1 MGVASVSIADGAG
14 AAANVT
20 AGSVTRVTPGNNI
33 TIALQSSTGINSWII
48 SEDGTNLLSA
58 QGSTPADGK
67 GFRKQKNR
75 GDTFSVSFQ
84 LPQQDMILPLLSS
97 TWDGYNN
104 TLERI
109 FLDCR
114 QSAKV
119 MPVFRARGVVT
130 VNETIATFDSVSGG
144 TIRDGVTYAQ
154 GDVVLLAAQ
163 SSAAQNGLYIVGV
176 VAANS
181 APLTRHPMLFTGDI
195 VQSGLVVE
203 VSEGTIANN
212 SRWKMTTSGNV
223 TIGTTAHNY
232 YPQTTRGQTL
242 IVAGT
247 FTISAPVLAITQT
260 SVILNRIT
268 ATTCTATYGGYHP
281 STGGVTG
288 LTAGIQGTGAVIVQ
302 ACVVAGTINAAD
314 SSLMNWSVQNF

>member
-14 AAANVT
+14 AATNVS

-75 GDTFSVSFQ
+75 GDTFSVTFQ

-119 MPVFRARGVVT
+119 MPVFRARGVTTSNMSISAFVG
-130 VNETIATFDSVSGG
+130 VSGG
-144 TIRDGVTYAQ
+144 TPQDGVTYAQ
-154 GDVVLLAAQ
+154 GDVVLLSTQ
-163 SSAAQNGLYIVGV
+163 TTTSQNGLYVVGV
-176 VAANS
+176 VAAGT
-181 APLTRHPMLFTGDI
+181 APLTRHPMMFTGDI
-195 VQSGLVVE
+195 LQGGQIVE
-203 VSEGTIANN
+203 VSEGTINNN

-223 TIGTTAHNY
+223 TIGTTNHAW
-232 YPQTTRGQTL
+232 YPQSTRGSTGL
-242 IVAGT
+242 TAGT
-247 FTISAPVLAITQT
+247 FTISAPVLSATQT
-260 SVILNRIT
+260 AIVLHRIT
-268 ATTCTATYGGYHP
+268 ANTPSATYGGYHP
-281 STGGVTG
+281 TTGGATG
-288 LTAGIQGTGAVIVQ
+288 LTAGVQGTGAVIVQ
-302 ACVVAGTINAAD
+302 ACVVAGTINSAD
-314 SSLMNWSVQNF
+314 TSVLNWSVQNY